1 MGEVCIR
8 DLVDRLLVYIEM
20 LEADLARALKE
31 KSKGPRGQVHKI
43 RVWMDEIW
51 ETALAIKKTA
61 EEMGDCQP
69 S

>member
-1 MGEVCIR
+1 MGEECIR

-20 LEADLARALKE
+20 LEADVARALKE
-31 KSKGPRGQVHKI
+31 RARGPRGQVHKI

-51 ETALAIKKTA
+51 ETALAIKKAA
-61 EEMGDCQP
+61 EELGDCQP